1 MNIKRIATALLTAA
15 TLVVPLAG
23 QAQAATTKVE
33 IVNKSSGRV
42 ITWGPSYV
50 TAQPSDPSMKL
61 RTWIKVDVAADQ
73 AIYRWAKNETLCLT
87 GLPASNQMTVQTCN
101 GGFRQLWAT
110 GFTGGTF
117 RKFENVGTLRAATQ
131 KPFRNGDGTART
143 PVEQEVFIG
152 ENAQLWQVRPA

>member
-1 MNIKRIATALLTAA
+1 MNLKRIASALLTAA
-15 TLVVPLAG
+15 TIAVPLAG

-42 ITWGPSYV
+42 ITAGAGFI
-50 TAQPSDPSMKL
+50 TAQPSDPSIRM

-73 AIYRWAKNETLCLT
+73 AIYKWGKNQSYCLT
-87 GLPASNQMTVQTCN
+87 GLPASNQMAVELCN

-110 GFTGGTF
+110 GFGGAPF

-131 KPFRNGDGTART
+131 KPFRNTDGTART

-152 ENAQLWQVRPA
+152 QNAQLWQLRPV